1 MKSFKSVCFVIGCRY
16 QLSSQLLSI
25 DTVYYYV
32 NTLASLL
39 LKAILLLKIN
49 FLSKL
54 STSNLGSHGS
64 RVNFLHQL
72 ESEKVP
78 LDTIFHLSLS
88 SHVDKVIVISKE
100 RRMSLSASVLNV
112 TISSHGLSFDFSI
125 PL

>member
-1 MKSFKSVCFVIGCRY
+1 MNIHLTRSADIERKTHLRHKIHLYCAIDEMKSMKSVCFVIGCRY
-16 QLSSQLLSI
+16 QLSSPLLSI

-32 NTLASLL
+32 DTLASLL

-78 LDTIFHLSLS
+78 LDTIFHLSL
-88 SHVDKVIVISKE
+88 
-100 RRMSLSASVLNV
+100 LS
-112 TISSHGLSFDFSI
+112 
-125 PL
+125 PLTLTKLL